1 MRIVYLDDMIP
12 GRLSIYAYEKMK
24 LIEDEEKKE
33 DIILRTTERVRQ
45 NTLVSKNSRNS
56 VSGKPLA
63 EATTNIK

>member
-1 MRIVYLDDMIP
+1 MIP